1 MGAQA
6 GCRSHATKIQLAAN
20 RTAHDGKHALGWSFY
35 ANDNVRLRA
44 PCEKQ
49 VFRSASSDK
58 CQGWKEF
65 GSLIHT
71 HLEAA

>member
-35 ANDNVRLRA
+35 ANDNVRLR
-44 PCEKQ
+44 
-49 VFRSASSDK
+49 SAM
-58 CQGWKEF
+58 
-65 GSLIHT
+65 
-71 HLEAA
+71 